1 MSSTRRARRRAS
13 ATSAG
18 ETRGTAI
25 QFADGTIPPLPIATC
40 EIQGYVYDAKQRLA
54 ELADGPLADPALAT
68 RLRAEAE
75 ALQERFDRDFW
86 IDERGGYYA
95 IGLDGDKRPI
105 DSMTSNIGQLLWTGI
120 VPQERAGAIAGHLM
134 SDALYSGW
142 GVRTLSTDDR
152 GFNPIGYHL
161 GTVWPHDNSIIAI
174 GLARYGF
181 RDEVN
186 RIAMAL
192 LEAAAFSG
200 YRLPEAFSG
209 YERSVGRFPI
219 PYPTACSPQAWATGT
234 PVALVRAM
242 LGLDAVDGALVLD
255 PHLPEAI
262 GRVFIGGLP
271 AFGKRW
277 DIEAIG
283 TNGHIRLA
291 R

>member
-1 MSSTRRARRRAS
+1 MRS
-13 ATSAG
+13 
-18 ETRGTAI
+18 I
-25 QFADGTIPPLPIATC
+25 
-40 EIQGYVYDAKQRLA
+40 
-54 ELADGPLADPALAT
+54 
-68 RLRAEAE
+68 
-75 ALQERFDRDFW
+75 
-86 IDERGGYYA
+86 
-95 IGLDGDKRPI
+95 
-105 DSMTSNIGQLLWTGI
+105 
-120 VPQERAGAIAGHLM
+120 
-134 SDALYSGW
+134 SGW

-152 GFNPIGYHL
+152 GYNPIGYHL
-161 GTVWPHDNSIIAI
+161 GTVWPHDNSIIAM

-186 RIAMAL
+186 RIAMPL

-209 YERSVGRFPI
+209 YDRDRSAGSRSPTRRPAARRRGRP
-219 PYPTACSPQAWATGT
+219 AT

-283 TNGHIRLA
+283 SNGHIRLA